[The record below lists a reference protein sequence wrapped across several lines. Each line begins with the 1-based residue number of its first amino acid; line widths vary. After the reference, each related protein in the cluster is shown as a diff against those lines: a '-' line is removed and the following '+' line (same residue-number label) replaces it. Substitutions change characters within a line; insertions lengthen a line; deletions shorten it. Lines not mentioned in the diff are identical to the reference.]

1 MDLAK
6 LLPMNLLLVEFKFA
20 WILQVVAN
28 EFVVGMNKFAW
39 IFAKLL
45 PINLLLLV
53 CNNTCVEGTCEKSKT
68 NIGEI

>member
-28 EFVVGMNKFAW
+28 EFVVG
-39 IFAKLL
+39 AKSS
-45 PINLLLLV
+45 ICMDVCKVVAHQLV
-53 CNNTCVEGTCEKSKT
+53 I
-68 NIGEI
+68 IGVQQYMCRGDLWKE